1 MTSSPATDTRVW
13 ARFAVKGK
21 GGREGSRT
29 EQQISISVEAINIK
43 LISSART
50 AFEYVRQ

>member
-1 MTSSPATDTRVW
+1 VGAGCC
-13 ARFAVKGK
+13 KGE
-21 GGREGSRT
+21 GREGSRT

-50 AFEYVRQ
+50 AFQYVRQ